1 MRAKSLQ
8 LCPTLCNVIDP
19 PSGSWDSP
27 GKNSRVGCYA
37 LLQEDLP
44 DPEIKPAY
52 LTSLALPG
60 ELFTTSATW
69 EALIGQFHPK
79 SPWRWPAI
87 PRSLFMVSHL
97 SLVRSGSV
105 HSWGPGNR
113 FHPQVTSLSSL
124 FKREMFRSIFLSKV
138 PWAQRFYEST
148 VNWSQPDSK
157 AASNRLHGHKTQTE
171 THTHRSLTSSNAFG
185 DAGIPEAVASSW
197 LHRRRLKW
205 PSGAVGLLQASRRAS
220 TRQCLS
226 ERIFFFPAGN
236 EMHIV
241 SP

>member
-1 MRAKSLQ
+1 MIWGGVIIIEITCTKVCVRAKSLQ
-8 LCPTLCNVIDP
+8 LCPTLCNLRDP

-27 GKNSRVGCYA
+27 GKNTRVGCYA

-44 DPEIKPAY
+44 DPEMEPAY
-52 LTSLALPG
+52 LTSLALPD
-60 ELFTTSATW
+60 ELFTTTATW

-124 FKREMFRSIFLSKV
+124 FKRECSEAFSWARSHEHRGFTTLPSTHPNQIQKLPPIDYMDTRHKLKHIRTEAWQVPMLLGMQGFLKL
-138 PWAQRFYEST
+138 
-148 VNWSQPDSK
+148 QP
-157 AASNRLHGHKTQTE
+157 
-171 THTHRSLTSSNAFG
+171 
-185 DAGIPEAVASSW
+185 
-197 LHRRRLKW
+197 
-205 PSGAVGLLQASRRAS
+205 
-220 TRQCLS
+220 
-226 ERIFFFPAGN
+226 PAGSTG
-236 EMHIV
+236 EDWSDHLGQ
-241 SP
+241 